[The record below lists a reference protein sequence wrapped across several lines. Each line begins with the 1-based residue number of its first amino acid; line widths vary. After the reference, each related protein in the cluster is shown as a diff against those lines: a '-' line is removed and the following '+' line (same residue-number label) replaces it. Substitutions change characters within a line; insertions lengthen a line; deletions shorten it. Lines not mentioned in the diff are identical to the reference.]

1 MKKLTMADI
10 FIPEQIEE
18 ALSHMSTKKDTCGI
32 DGLHLSELR
41 DNWNIN
47 GARYLSLLRDGKYK
61 PGIVQIYE
69 IINYTGK
76 RCSISSF
83 NSVDRLILRCLATS
97 LEKYYYSIFSAC
109 SFAFRPGLGVD
120 KAVAV
125 FVSNLNKGLDKV
137 VVIGIKHYF
146 DSIPIDRLEMILK
159 RIIDDKILLSLFHKF
174 LYCRISEENIIKT
187 KNKGILQGSPISPF
201 LGNLYL
207 SLLDT
212 QLESMQIP
220 FCRYC
225 DDITMFF
232 SSFDEAK
239 KAYTKVS
246 NILKNDLEMDIHT
259 QKSGI
264 REGIKQNYLGYN
276 FTKNK
281 KEHQILAIKK
291 KKVPPQIYQHWSTTA
306 IQRIDRNYH
315 IINNGILNRKD
326 FTILFENDH
335 GKKYLP
341 IEATESLNVYSSIIF
356 SSDFFKYISS
366 KKICVNIFDK
376 YGELTGTFAPPESL
390 HGGLTMLKQAAI
402 YLDEDKRKLIA
413 RKLEIAS
420 LHNMRSNLKY
430 YERHHSH
437 ENLKN
442 GIKAFSEWITE
453 MNEATDVPMLLTIEA
468 RARQLYYSL
477 FHEIIDDPAFRF
489 TKRTRRPPKDPLNAL
504 ISFGNVF
511 LYNRIA
517 IEIQKTSLDIRIGFV
532 HATNRRSQS
541 LNLDIADLF
550 KPLIVDRAIFTIIN
564 RHMIHASEHF
574 EKTEDGGIY
583 LNKEGKQIFIN
594 ELENK
599 VYQKQT
605 EENQP
610 RTYDTRIR
618 EEIHKIFRFVCYD
631 EKYKPFK
638 YN

>member
-1 MKKLTMADI
+1 MKKLTMSDI
-10 FIPEQIEE
+10 FTHEQTEE
-18 ALSHMSTKKDTCGI
+18 ALTHLSTKKDTCGI
-32 DGLHLSELR
+32 DGLYLSELR
-41 DNWNIN
+41 DDWNIN
-47 GARYLSLLRDGKYK
+47 GERYLSLLREGKYK
-61 PGIVQIYE
+61 PGIIQIYE
-69 IINYTGK
+69 IVNYSGK
-76 RCSISSF
+76 RRSISSF
-83 NSVDRLILRCLATS
+83 NSVDRLVLRCLATS
-97 LEKYYYSIFSAC
+97 LEKYYDSIFSA
-109 SFAFRPGLGVD
+109 SSYAFRPGLGVD
-120 KAVAV
+120 KAVAA
-125 FVSNLNKGLDKV
+125 FAGNLNNGLNRVAIID
-137 VVIGIKHYF
+137 IKHYF

-174 LYCRISEENIIKT
+174 LYCKISEDNVIKT

-212 QLESMQIP
+212 QLESMRVP

-225 DDITMFF
+225 DDISMFF
-232 SSFDEAK
+232 ASFEEAK
-239 KAYTKVS
+239 EGYTKV
-246 NILKNDLEMDIHT
+246 NDILTNDLEMDINT

-264 REGIKQNYLGYN
+264 YEGIKQNYLGYS

-281 KEHQILAIKK
+281 KQNQILAIKK
-291 KKVPPQIYQHWSTTA
+291 KKAPPQMYQHWSTTT

-341 IEATESLNVYSSIIF
+341 VEATESLNVYSSVIF

-366 KKICVNIFDK
+366 KKISVNIFDK
-376 YGELTGTFAPPESL
+376 YGELAGTFSPPETL

-402 YLDEDKRKLIA
+402 YLDENKRKLIA

-430 YERHHSH
+430 YERHHSN
-437 ENLKN
+437 EKLKD
-442 GIKAFSEWITE
+442 GIASFSEWITA
-453 MNEATDVPMLLTIEA
+453 MNEASNVPMLLTIEA

-477 FHEIIDDPAFRF
+477 FHEIIDDPAFEF

-517 IEIQKTSLDIRIGFV
+517 TEIQKTSLDIRIGFV
-532 HATNRRSQS
+532 HSTNRRNQS

-574 EKTEDGGIY
+574 ENTEDGGIY

-605 EENQP
+605 AENQP

-618 EEIHKIFRFVCYD
+618 EEIQKIFRFVCYD
-631 EKYKPFK
+631 EQYKPFK

>member
-1 MKKLTMADI
+1 L
-10 FIPEQIEE
+10 
-18 ALSHMSTKKDTCGI
+18 
-32 DGLHLSELR
+32 
-41 DNWNIN
+41 
-47 GARYLSLLRDGKYK
+47 Y
-61 PGIVQIYE
+61 IVQQLR
-69 IINYTGK
+69 INT
-76 RCSISSF
+76 
-83 NSVDRLILRCLATS
+83 LI
-97 LEKYYYSIFSAC
+97 
-109 SFAFRPGLGVD
+109 
-120 KAVAV
+120 
-125 FVSNLNKGLDKV
+125 
-137 VVIGIKHYF
+137 
-146 DSIPIDRLEMILK
+146 
-159 RIIDDKILLSLFHKF
+159 
-174 LYCRISEENIIKT
+174 
-187 KNKGILQGSPISPF
+187 
-201 LGNLYL
+201 
-207 SLLDT
+207 
-212 QLESMQIP
+212 
-220 FCRYC
+220 
-225 DDITMFF
+225 
-232 SSFDEAK
+232 
-239 KAYTKVS
+239 
-246 NILKNDLEMDIHT
+246 
-259 QKSGI
+259 
-264 REGIKQNYLGYN
+264 
-276 FTKNK
+276 
-281 KEHQILAIKK
+281 
-291 KKVPPQIYQHWSTTA
+291 
-306 IQRIDRNYH
+306 
-315 IINNGILNRKD
+315 
-326 FTILFENDH
+326 FENDR

-341 IEATESLNVYSSIIF
+341 VEATESIKVYSSIIF
-356 SSDFFKYISS
+356 SSNFFKYIRS
-366 KKICVNIFDK
+366 KKICINIFDK
-376 YGELTGTFAPPESL
+376 YGELAGIFSPPESL
-390 HGGLTMLKQAAI
+390 HGRLTMLKHAAI
-402 YLDEDKRKLIA
+402 YLDDDKRKIIA
-413 RKLEIAS
+413 KKIEIAS

-430 YERHHSH
+430 YERHHSN

-517 IEIQKTSLDIRIGFV
+517 TENQKTSLDIRIGFV

-564 RHMIHASEHF
+564 RHMIHASDHF